1 MINNLARKLE
11 NHMKILL
18 IGATGT
24 IGQKVQA
31 RLAETNEVIP
41 VGHKDGD
48 YQVDL
53 GNKASIH
60 RLFEKVGEVDAVI
73 STTGMA
79 AFAPLSEL
87 TDEQFALGWNNKL
100 MGQINLLRI
109 GQAFVNGGGVILLT
123 SGMLANDP
131 IPGSASVSA
140 VNGALNSFVKA
151 ASLELGDK
159 LRINTVSPVF
169 VKETLEMM
177 GMDSSFGMSAADTAK
192 AYQAAL
198 EGSMSGEVIDVRDY
212 A

>member
-1 MINNLARKLE
+1 
-11 NHMKILL
+11 MKILL

-31 RLAETNEVIP
+31 RLAETHEVIP
-41 VGHKDGD
+41 VGYKDGD
-48 YQVDL
+48 YQVNL
-53 GNKASIH
+53 GSKSSIQS
-60 RLFEKVGEVDAVI
+60 LFEQVGEIDAII
-73 STTGMA
+73 STTGLA
-79 AFAPLSEL
+79 AFSPLDEL
-87 TDEQFALGWNNKL
+87 TDDQFALGWNNKL
-100 MGQINLLRI
+100 MGQINLLRV
-109 GQAFVNGGGVILLT
+109 GQAFVKDGGVILLT

-151 ASLELGDK
+151 ASLELGGR
-159 LRINTVSPVF
+159 LRINAVSPVF

-177 GMDSSFGMSAADTAK
+177 GMDSGSGMSAADTAK

-198 EGSMSGEVIDVRDY
+198 EGSMSGEVIDVRDH

>member
-1 MINNLARKLE
+1 
-11 NHMKILL
+11 MKVLL

-24 IGQKVQA
+24 IGQKVQE
-31 RLAETNEVIP
+31 RLAKTHVVLA
-41 VGHKDGD
+41 VGYQDGD
-48 YQVDL
+48 YQVDI
-53 GNKASIH
+53 GRKASIQN
-60 RLFEKVGEVDAVI
+60 LFEQVGEIDAII

-79 AFAPLSEL
+79 AFAALSDL

-100 MGQINLLRI
+100 MGQINLLRV
-109 GQAFVNGGGVILLT
+109 GQAFVKDGGVILLT

-140 VNGALNSFVKA
+140 VNSALNSFVKA
-151 ASLELGDK
+151 ASPELGGK
-159 LRINTVSPVF
+159 LRINTISPVF

-177 GMDSSFGMSAADTAK
+177 GMGSSSGMPAADTAN

-212 A
+212 V